1 MYACCVC
8 VYACVR
14 AFVVCLCV
22 CARACVRAFVCM
34 YVRARARV
42 CVCVRA
48 FACEVGVFSWREG
61 RRGSRCWARNIPYI
75 PYIYYM
81 PRYL

>member
-1 MYACCVC
+1 MRCPATDRTLERTVYACCVC

-42 CVCVRA
+42 CVRACICVR
-48 FACEVGVFSWREG
+48 GGRVFM
-61 RRGSRCWARNIPYI
+61 A
-75 PYIYYM
+75 
-81 PRYL
+81 